1 MAKKT
6 TSSQVSKSAAQRVLY
21 RKYRP
26 TKLSDVVGQSA
37 ITGALQN
44 AIDRGHPAHAYLF
57 IGPRGTGK
65 TSVARI
71 FAHAVND
78 FEYRVEDSYLDIIE
92 IDAASN
98 TGVDNIR
105 ELREKAIIAPTK
117 GRYKVYIIDEVH
129 MLTKSASNA
138 LLKTLEEPPKHVIFI
153 MATTDAYKVPI
164 TISSRTQVFTF
175 QLADPD
181 TMFDHLRKIAKQE
194 SIKIDDDAL
203 QLIVRRGGGSF
214 RDSLSLLDQISNL
227 MTGTITADTLSHA
240 LGLPQDQIITQLLQ
254 SYQNQDFNAIHSALQ
269 TLLNTGIKPEIIA
282 EELIQTILRQPQP
295 SLVPLLEKLPTVQ
308 PPFSEAKLLLALVA
322 PSAQVVQIPPS
333 PQNISTA
340 QAPLATPNITQPAS
354 KPPTPKAPVASAEPP
369 QDATP
374 APVANDPTIN
384 ASSITTVNTANF
396 SWEQF
401 LEVVHQDNDAIYLQL
416 QKVKPE
422 FDGTTLH
429 LYPERKFTKNILEKP
444 NNQKIL
450 ISHLDG
456 IALIIHSPDDYHPP
470 EDAAL
475 SQISAIMGKVQEVND
490 NPFA

>member
-1 MAKKT
+1 MTKKNT
-6 TSSQVSKSAAQRVLY
+6 THQASNSAAPRVLY

-37 ITGALQN
+37 ITNALQN

-78 FEYRVEDSYLDIIE
+78 FDYQVEDNYLDIIE

-138 LLKTLEEPPKHVIFI
+138 LLKTLEEPPEHVIFI

-181 TMFDHLRKIAKQE
+181 TMFDHLRKIAKHE

-203 QLIVRRGGGSF
+203 RLIVRRGGGSF

-227 MTGTITADTLSHA
+227 MTDTITADALSQA
-240 LGLPQDQIITQLLQ
+240 LGLPQDQMVAQLLQ
-254 SYQNQDFNAIHSALQ
+254 SYQHQDFKAIHDALQ

-295 SLVPLLEKLPTVQ
+295 NLVPLLEKLPSVQ
-308 PPFSEAKLLLALVA
+308 PPFSEAKLLLALIA
-322 PSAQVVQIPPS
+322 PSAQTAQTMPIAQPAPA
-333 PQNISTA
+333 PQNIPTEI
-340 QAPLATPNITQPAS
+340 PATP
-354 KPPTPKAPVASAEPP
+354 AEPP
-369 QDATP
+369 KVAAPAPATDIAAATP
-374 APVANDPTIN
+374 ST
-384 ASSITTVNTANF
+384 ASISTADF

-401 LEVVHQDNDAIYLQL
+401 LEAIHQDNDAIYLQL

-450 ISHLDG
+450 VSHLGG
-456 IALIIHSPDDYHPP
+456 ITLIIHDPDDYHPP

-475 SQISAIMGKVQEVND
+475 SQISAIMGNVQEVTD